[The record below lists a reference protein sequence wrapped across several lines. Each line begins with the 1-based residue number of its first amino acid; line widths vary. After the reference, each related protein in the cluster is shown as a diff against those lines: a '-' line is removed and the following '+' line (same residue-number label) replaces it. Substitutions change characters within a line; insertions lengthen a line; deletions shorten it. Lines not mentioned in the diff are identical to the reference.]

1 MDAGMDDAATPPVA
15 LPAGTGRRRRAT
27 ALVVLAAVAL
37 ASLWPLA
44 WARQNGGV
52 DALLG
57 AGVHSTARPMIDREV
72 PGAVRFD
79 SLGHDGQQFYVV
91 ARHAFDPAAA
101 APLLDSPAYR
111 VRRIA
116 FPVLAGF
123 LAPNGGQRLIWAMLA
138 VSLAGVAL
146 GAWAVSRFP
155 DAPPWLPLVVGVT
168 PGVGVALT
176 LSLGDALATGF
187 ALAAAAAALRRRWAW
202 MTVALVAG
210 VLTRETLLLV
220 ALGLVFTAAMPWRW
234 RAAAL
239 GLPAAAIGSW
249 ALWSTAQIGQSS
261 LKGAAQFS
269 LPLLGWIRSTSRP
282 PGLALGL
289 GLIVLLTLGALHAW
303 RTDRGVAVVLALHAA
318 LMACLA
324 TDVTVSWIN
333 TTRVAAPVTALAV
346 WAVVARGAP
355 ATEDSSVGS
364 PAMSTTADDGL
375 PHLAGAR

>member
-1 MDAGMDDAATPPVA
+1 MDDAATPPVA
-15 LPAGTGRRRRAT
+15 PSSRRLT
-27 ALVVLAAVAL
+27 VVVVLAAVAL

-44 WARQNGGV
+44 WARSNGGV

-57 AGVHSTARPMIDREV
+57 AGADSTARPLVDREV
-72 PGAVRFD
+72 PGAVRFA

-91 ARHAFDPAAA
+91 ARHPFDPAAA

-111 VRRIA
+111 VRRIG
-116 FPVLAGF
+116 FPALAGV

-155 DAPPWLPLVVGVT
+155 DAPPWLPLVVGIT

-210 VLTRETLLLV
+210 ALTRETLLLV

-269 LPLLGWIRSTSRP
+269 LPLLGWVQSTSRA

-289 GLIVLLTLGALHAW
+289 GLLVLLAVGAARTW
-303 RTDRGVAVVLALHAA
+303 RTDRGISVVLALHAA

-324 TDVTVSWIN
+324 TDVTVSWLN

-355 ATEDSSVGS
+355 AEQEATVGS
-364 PAMSTTADDGL
+364 PAMGTTADEAHAV

>member
-1 MDAGMDDAATPPVA
+1 MDRAATSSDAPPSRRHLAVVA
-15 LPAGTGRRRRAT
+15 AVLGA
-27 ALVVLAAVAL
+27 VVLA
-37 ASLWPLA
+37 SMWPLA
-44 WARQNGGV
+44 WARSNGGV

-57 AGVHSTARPMIDREV
+57 AGADSTARPLIDREV
-72 PGAVRFD
+72 PGAVRFA

-91 ARHAFDPAAA
+91 ARHPFDPAAA
-101 APLLDSPAYR
+101 APLLDSPTYR

-116 FPVLAGF
+116 FPALAGA
-123 LAPNGGQRLIWAMLA
+123 LAPHGGPRLVWAMLA
-138 VSLAGVAL
+138 VSLGGVAL

-168 PGVGVALT
+168 PGVGVALA

-187 ALAAAAAALRRRWAW
+187 ALAAVAAALRHRWAW

-210 VLTRETLLLV
+210 ALTRETLLLV
-220 ALGLVFTAAMPWRW
+220 AVGLVFTAAMPWRW

-239 GLPAAAIGSW
+239 AVPALAIGAW
-249 ALWSTAQIGQSS
+249 VAWSTQQIGASS
-261 LKGAAQFS
+261 MQGAAQFS

-282 PGLALGL
+282 WGLALGL
-289 GLIVLLTLGALHAW
+289 GLLVLLVVGARHTW
-303 RTDRGVAVVLALHAA
+303 RTDRGVSVVLGLHAA

-324 TDVTVSWIN
+324 TDVTVSWLN

-355 ATEDSSVGS
+355 AEEPASVGS
-364 PAMSTTADDGL
+364 PAMQTSGPT
-375 PHLAGAR
+375 PQLAGAR

>member
-1 MDAGMDDAATPPVA
+1 MDGGMDDAATS
-15 LPAGTGRRRRAT
+15 PAARPTAARIGRRTT
-27 ALVVLAAVAL
+27 ASMVLAAVAL

-44 WARQNGGV
+44 WARHNGGV

-57 AGVHSTARPMIDREV
+57 AGADSTARPLIDREI
-72 PGAVRFD
+72 PGAVRFA

-91 ARHAFDPAAA
+91 ARHPFDPAAA

-111 VRRIA
+111 VRRIG
-116 FPVLAGF
+116 FPALAGA
-123 LAPNGGQRLIWAMLA
+123 LAPDGGSRLVWAMLA

-155 DAPPWLPLVVGVT
+155 DAPPWLPLVVGLT

-187 ALAAAAAALRRRWAW
+187 ALAAAAAALRNRWAW
-202 MTVALVAG
+202 MTAALVAG
-210 VLTRETLLLV
+210 ALTRETLLLV
-220 ALGLVFTAAMPWRW
+220 ALGLVFTALMPWRW
-234 RAAAL
+234 RAAAM
-239 GLPAAAIGSW
+239 GLPTLAIGSW

-269 LPLLGWIRSTSRP
+269 PPLLGWIRSTSP
-282 PGLALGL
+282 APGLALGL
-289 GLIVLLTLGALHAW
+289 GLLVLLAVGSRHAW
-303 RTDRGVAVVLALHAA
+303 LTDRGVAMVLGLHAV

-324 TDVTVSWIN
+324 TDVTVSWLN

-355 ATEDSSVGS
+355 ATLGATVGS
-364 PAMSTTADDGL
+364 QAMHTTAGDGVR
-375 PHLAGAR
+375 PLAGAR